1 MMKEL
6 YFAFYAIKKNIQ
18 SSAELRASFLMNIA
32 GMVVN
37 NMAFIILWVFFVK
50 SVGVI
55 GGWTAKD
62 IVGLQGFTAIV
73 YGIIFSAGAGVR
85 KISDYVSSG
94 SFDRFLLSPKNV
106 LLRVAT
112 SSFGVSA
119 VGDIF
124 FGISCL
130 VIYAILI
137 QADVWQIILM
147 VFLVVIASIVF
158 FAITLVAYSVSF
170 FITDANLAASGL
182 FEIFFTPALF
192 HGGAF
197 QGVMR
202 FIFTFLIPSLLIG
215 TLPVEAVK
223 GFSLGTAGLIAVLA
237 LFWLLFAI
245 SFFNYG
251 IKKYESSNFMTFG
264 N

>member
-1 MMKEL
+1 MLKEL

-18 SSAELRASFLMNIA
+18 SSAELRASFLMNIV
-32 GMVVN
+32 GMIVN
-37 NMAFIILWVFFVK
+37 NMAFIILWVFFVR

-55 GGWTAKD
+55 GGWTAID

-85 KISDYVSSG
+85 KISDYVASG

-106 LLRVAT
+106 LLRVTT

-119 VGDIF
+119 VGDIV
-124 FGISCL
+124 FGTACL
-130 VIYAILI
+130 FIYAILI
-137 QADVWQIILM
+137 QADIKQIVLM
-147 VFLVVIASIVF
+147 AFLVVVSSVVF
-158 FAITLVAYSVSF
+158 FAMALLIASMNF
-170 FITDANLAASGL
+170 FLTDANLAAGGL

-223 GFSLGTAGLIAVLA
+223 GFSLGTAGLITLLA
-237 LFWLLFAI
+237 LFWLLFAVT
-245 SFFNYG
+245 FFNYG